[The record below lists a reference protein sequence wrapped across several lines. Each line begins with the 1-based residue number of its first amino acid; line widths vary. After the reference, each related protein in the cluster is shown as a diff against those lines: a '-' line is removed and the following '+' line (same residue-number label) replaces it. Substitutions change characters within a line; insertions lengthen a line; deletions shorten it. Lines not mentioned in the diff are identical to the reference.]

1 MHYQEGKKKERK
13 QKRKKTTTLQPTLHC
28 TAYVELNMFKQVHEK
43 PSPDQLSAK
52 HIRKIVCSC
61 FKLHVNISQGKDVKP
76 KFTYSREPFEKQPFE
91 TANALKT
98 KWDLIE
104 VIEPTASDYLFIC
117 HGEQNEWCSV

>member
-76 KFTYSREPFEKQPFE
+76 NSHIRE
-91 TANALKT
+91 NLLKSNHL
-98 KWDLIE
+98 KL
-104 VIEPTASDYLFIC
+104 PT
-117 HGEQNEWCSV
+117 H